1 MATHP
6 ARPRPEAVALAQ
18 RAAALEARGAWADA
32 IGVWSN
38 AVERDPSFLPAQ
50 LGLAQAQIRAGKP
63 TDALPMLE
71 RVTARAPG
79 VPGAWLALGVAQSML
94 GRHDDAVAKAVHEQH
109 LLRLGQ
115 AQLPRHAGV
124 LEAGERRRARAAAV
138 SAPRRPATTAAHGV

>member
-6 ARPRPEAVALAQ
+6 ARPRPETVALAQ

-50 LGLAQAQIRAGKP
+50 LGLAQAQIRAGRP

-71 RVTARAPG
+71 RVGTAIA
-79 VPGAWLALGVAQSML
+79 VNA
-94 GRHDDAVAKAVHEQH
+94 DAR
-109 LLRLGQ
+109 LRC
-115 AQLPRHAGV
+115 HA
-124 LEAGERRRARAAAV
+124 RRRGWA
-138 SAPRRPATTAAHGV
+138 APRWS